1 MMEQYLSTKQIAE
14 KLGTTKQR
22 VYRCI
27 KKNHIKEVHS
37 EVVNGNTVF
46 VYDNKAITRISEL
59 LNNGSSTSQEAHQDV
74 HKEAVYEA
82 LLKQL
87 EAKDR
92 QIESLTKALD
102 QAQQLQAMDKQKIL
116 ALEEKMQEQEPV
128 KKKWWNFFPIN

>member
-27 KKNHIKEVHS
+27 RKNHIKEAHS

-46 VYDNKAITRISEL
+46 VYDSKAFTRISEL
-59 LNNGSSTSQEAHQDV
+59 LQNGSSTSQEAHQDV
-74 HKEAVYEA
+74 HQEAVYEA

-87 EAKDR
+87 EMKDR
-92 QIESLTKALD
+92 QIEALTKALD
-102 QAQQLQAMDKQKIL
+102 QAQQLHAMDKQRIL
-116 ALEEKMQEQEPV
+116 ELEDKTKEEPV
-128 KKKWWNFFPIN
+128 KKKWWKFFTVN